1 MVSEVRRVVAG
12 RNDAGAA
19 ILERERCAMSEGKL
33 TLYNWAT
40 STCSQ
45 KVRLVLAEKALP
57 FEDYRIDALK
67 SEHLSDWYLTLNP
80 NGVVPTLTHGPD
92 VIIDS
97 SVIAEYLDE
106 VFGDVPLSPSDAYGR
121 ARMRAWRQF
130 IDEVPTAAIRI
141 PSFNGYIAHLWAH
154 IPQEEYESLIAKR
167 TIRRH
172 FYERL
177 GRTGS
182 SPEEEARSVE
192 LLRET
197 VVRMDRA
204 LADRPW
210 LVGNQFTLAD
220 IALVPTLVRMADIGL
235 AGVWRD
241 LPRVADWL
249 ARVER
254 RPAFSKAFYPGSRYG
269 TRGTHPLARPELGN
283 GPRRLLPDRPSVAV
297 HG

>member
-1 MVSEVRRVVAG
+1 MAFKVKRGIEGNS
-12 RNDAGAA
+12 DAGAA
-19 ILERERCAMSEGKL
+19 VFGEDTDVLDRGRCAVSEDKL

-45 KVRLVLAEKALP
+45 KVRFVLAEKALP
-57 FEDYRIDALK
+57 FEDYRIDAPK
-67 SEHLSDWYLTLNP
+67 SEHLSDWYLKLNP
-80 NGVVPTLTHGPD
+80 NGVVPTLTHGPNI
-92 VIIDS
+92 IIDS

-106 VFGDVPLSPSDAYGR
+106 VFGDVPLSPGDPYGR

-130 IDEVPTAAIRI
+130 IDEVPTAAIRV
-141 PSFNGYIAHLWAH
+141 PSFNGYVAHLWEQ

-172 FYERL
+172 FYQHL

-192 LLRET
+192 MLRET

-204 LADRPW
+204 LADGPW

-235 AGVWRD
+235 AGVWCD

-254 RPAFSKAFYPGSRYG
+254 RPAFSQAFYAGSRYG
-269 TRGTHPLARPELGN
+269 ARGTHPLAA
-283 GPRRLLPDRPSVAV
+283 D
-297 HG
+297 

>member
-1 MVSEVRRVVAG
+1 VAAN
-12 RNDAGAA
+12 NDASTAVFGED
-19 ILERERCAMSEGKL
+19 IDVFDRGRCAMSDDKL

-57 FEDYRIDALK
+57 FDDYRIDALK
-67 SEHLSDWYLTLNP
+67 SEHLSEWYLKLNP
-80 NGVVPTLTHGPD
+80 NGVVPTLTHGPK

-106 VFGDVPLSPSDAYGR
+106 VFVDPPLSPADAYGR

-141 PSFNGYIAHLWAH
+141 PSFNGYVAHLWAH
-154 IPQEEYESLIAKR
+154 LSPEEYEALIAKR
-167 TIRRH
+167 TIRKH
-172 FYERL
+172 FYEHM
-177 GRTGS
+177 GRAGS
-182 SPEEEARSVE
+182 SPEEEAYSVE

-204 LADRPW
+204 LVDEPW

-235 AGVWRD
+235 ASVWRD
-241 LPRVADWL
+241 LPRVAEWL
-249 ARVER
+249 ARVEG
-254 RPAFSKAFYPGSRYG
+254 RPAFSQAFYPGSRYG
-269 TRGTHPLARPELGN
+269 TRGTHPLAADKNWETGRGSA
-283 GPRRLLPDRPSVAV
+283 GSRSVAV
-297 HG
+297 AHS